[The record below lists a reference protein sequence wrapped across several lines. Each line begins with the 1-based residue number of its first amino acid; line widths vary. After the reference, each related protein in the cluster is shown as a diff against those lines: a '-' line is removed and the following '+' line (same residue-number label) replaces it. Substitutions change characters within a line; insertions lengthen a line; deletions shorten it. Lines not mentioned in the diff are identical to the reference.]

1 MRADLDLWAASAHTQ
16 TAWSG
21 TEQVSATGKRNSTAK
36 PLLKRCAEQSDGEK
50 LGRLCAP
57 GARI

>member
-1 MRADLDLWAASAHTQ
+1 MRADLDMWAASAHTQ

-21 TEQVSATGKRNSTAK
+21 TEQVSATVQQS
-36 PLLKRCAEQSDGEK
+36 LLKRYAEQSDGET